1 MDLYYKE
8 INDILHRTKII
19 TEIKQKIGCYKSF
32 ENIKKNLFI
41 YGESSIGKTFLIKNI
56 IKELN
61 YDILYYNNINSR
73 NKTTMDNISCGFS
86 GNQNVIQLFHK
97 IQKKIIIVMDDVEN
111 MSSGDKNGISSLT
124 KIVRYKKT
132 KKQQTEE
139 SSANQIICIGTSLQD
154 KKMKEL
160 ANSCIQFKLLAPTKQ
175 QMMEIIKLLMPDK
188 KEYFD
193 VILNYTSVN
202 IRKLE
207 GLYNIYVKNKSIL
220 NVDFLNIIRNNYSSN
235 ENKLFTKNIIN
246 MDNGNYSLN
255 ELDKNVIGL
264 IWHENIIDVFSKI
277 PPNKCVE
284 LYIRFLQNICFA
296 DYIDKFIFQKQIWQL
311 NDLTFLIKVVKN
323 MELYKIFIHENPS
336 FKCRV
341 NEARFTKVLTKY
353 STEYN
358 NYVFLK
364 DLCQNMLI
372 DKNDLFYYFLENKSK
387 ELSLE
392 KYDVTS
398 LNINRMFKFLDKL
411 LTGEDDDI

>member
-1 MDLYYKE
+1 MDAFYKQ
-8 INDILHRTKII
+8 INDILQRNKLIND
-19 TEIKQKIGCYKSF
+19 IKQKIVAYKSSD
-32 ENIKKNLFI
+32 NIKKNIFI
-41 YGESSIGKTFLIKNI
+41 YGENSIGKTFLVKSI
-56 IKELN
+56 INELN
-61 YDILYYNNINSR
+61 YDILYYNNIDNR
-73 NKTTMDNISCGFS
+73 NKTIMDNISAGFN

-97 IQKKIIIVMDDVEN
+97 VQKKIIIVMDDVEN
-111 MSSGDKNGISSLT
+111 MSSGDKNGITTLI

-139 SSANQIICIGTSLQD
+139 SSANQIISIGVSLQD
-154 KKMKEL
+154 KKIKEL
-160 ANSCIQFKLLAPTKQ
+160 ANSCIQFKINTPTKT
-175 QMMEIIKLLMPDK
+175 QMLDIIKLLMPDK
-188 KEYFD
+188 ESTT
-193 VILNYTSVN
+193 ILNYTKLN

-207 GLYNIYVKNKSIL
+207 SLYNIYIKNNSII
-220 NVDFLNIIRNNYSSN
+220 NDNFLNITQNNYSSN

-264 IWHENIIDVFSKI
+264 IWHENIIDALSKI
-277 PPNKCVE
+277 PQHKCVE
-284 LYIRFLQNICFA
+284 LYIYFLQNICFA

-323 MELYKIFIHENPS
+323 MDYYKTFIRENPT
-336 FKCRV
+336 FKCNV

-364 DLCQNMLI
+364 ELCQNMLI
-372 DKNDLFYYFLENKSK
+372 DKDDLFHYFLDKTK
-387 ELSLE
+387 DMTILE
-392 KYDVTS
+392 KYDVTT

-411 LTGEDDDI
+411 LNGEDD

>member
-1 MDLYYKE
+1 MDLFYKE
-8 INDILHRTKII
+8 INDILQRTKII
-19 TEIKQKIGCYKSF
+19 TEIKEKILAYKSF
-32 ENIKKNLFI
+32 ENIKKNLFV
-41 YGESSIGKTFLIKNI
+41 YGESSTGKTFLIKNI

-61 YDILYYNNINSR
+61 YDILYFNNINSR
-73 NKTTMDNISCGFS
+73 NKSTMDNISSGFN

-111 MSSGDKNGISSLT
+111 MSGGDKNGISSLT

-160 ANSCIQFKLLAPTKQ
+160 ANSCIQFKINAPTKT
-175 QMMEIIKLLMPDK
+175 QMLEIIKLLMPDK
-188 KEYFD
+188 KEYFTD
-193 VILNYTSVN
+193 ILNYTNAN

-207 GLYNIYVKNKSIL
+207 GLYNIYIKNKAAL
-220 NVDFLNIIRNNYSSN
+220 NTEFLNIVRNNYSSN

-277 PPNKCVE
+277 PQNKCIG
-284 LYIRFLQNICFA
+284 LYIYFLQNICYA

-323 MELYKIFIHENPS
+323 MEHYKIFIHENPT

-341 NEARFTKVLTKY
+341 NDARFTKVLTKY

-358 NYVFLK
+358 NYIFLK
-364 DLCQNMLI
+364 ELCQNMLI
-372 DKNDLFYYFLENKSK
+372 DKNDLFYYFLENKTTN
-387 ELSLE
+387 LSLE

-411 LTGEDDDI
+411 LTGEDDL

>member
-1 MDLYYKE
+1 MDSFYKQ
-8 INDILHRTKII
+8 INDILQRTKLIN
-19 TEIKQKIGCYKSF
+19 EIKQKIIAYKSSD
-32 ENIKKNLFI
+32 NIKKNIFV
-41 YGESSIGKTFLIKNI
+41 YGESSIGKTFLIKSI

-61 YDILYYNNINSR
+61 YDILYYNNIDSR
-73 NKTTMDNISCGFS
+73 NKTTMDNIAAGFN

-111 MSSGDKNGISSLT
+111 MSSGDKNGITTLI

-154 KKMKEL
+154 KKIKEL
-160 ANSCIQFKLLAPTKQ
+160 ANNCIQFKINTPTKC
-175 QMMEIIKLLMPDK
+175 QMLDIIKLLMPDK
-188 KEYFD
+188 D
-193 VILNYTSVN
+193 CNVILNYTNLN

-207 GLYNIYVKNKSIL
+207 GLYNIYIKNGSII
-220 NVDFLNIIRNNYSSN
+220 NEDFLNIIQNNYSSN

-264 IWHENIIDVFSKI
+264 IWHENIIDVLLKI
-277 PPNKCVE
+277 PQNKCIN
-284 LYIRFLQNICFA
+284 LYIYFLQNICFA

-323 MELYKIFIHENPS
+323 MEYYKTFIYENPS
-336 FKCRV
+336 FKCNV

-364 DLCQNMLI
+364 EICQNMLI
-372 DKNDLFYYFLENKSK
+372 DRNDLYNYFLENKTK
-387 ELSLE
+387 DLTVLE
-392 KYDVTS
+392 KYDVTT

-411 LTGEDDDI
+411 LTGEEDDF

>member
-1 MDLYYKE
+1 MELYYKE
-8 INDILHRTKII
+8 INDILQRNKII
-19 TEIKQKIGCYKSF
+19 NEIKQKIIAYKSC

-41 YGESSIGKTFLIKNI
+41 YGESSIGKTFLIKTI
-56 IKELN
+56 IAELN
-61 YDILYYNNINSR
+61 HDILYYNNIDSR
-73 NKTTMDNISCGFS
+73 SKITMDISS
-86 GNQNVIQLFHK
+86 VNGNQNVIQLFHK
-97 IQKKIIIVMDDVEN
+97 IQKKIVIVMDDIEN
-111 MSSGDKNGISSLT
+111 IGDKNGIALLT

-139 SSANQIICIGTSLQD
+139 SSANQIICIGTSIQD
-154 KKMKEL
+154 KKIKEL
-160 ANSCIQFKLLAPTKQ
+160 SNSCIQFKINVPTKP
-175 QMMEIIKLLMPDK
+175 QMLEIIKLLMPDK
-188 KEYFD
+188 QEYFD
-193 VILNYTSVN
+193 AILNYTTLN

-207 GLYNIYVKNKSIL
+207 GLYKLYMKNKSII
-220 NVDFLNIIRNNYSSN
+220 NPSFLNIIRNNYSSN

-277 PPNKCVE
+277 PQNKCIE
-284 LYIRFLQNICFA
+284 LYIYFLQNICFA

-323 MELYKIFIHENPS
+323 MNFYKEFICKNPT

-341 NEARFTKVLTKY
+341 NETRFTKVLTKY

-358 NYVFLK
+358 NYIFLK
-364 DLCQNMLI
+364 ELCQNMLI
-372 DKNDLFYYFLENKSK
+372 DKNDLFYYFLENKTK

-392 KYDVTS
+392 KYDVTT

-411 LTGEDDDI
+411 LTGEDD